1 MKLTTGKISII
12 TISTILL
19 IDQILKIWIKT
30 HMALYEKTSV
40 LGNWFYINF
49 VENNGMAF
57 GMEFGGD
64 FGKLFLSI
72 FRIVAVSGIAYYL
85 YSTIKKGATTGF
97 IICLSMILAG
107 AIGNIIDSAFY
118 GLIFS
123 DSPEYMP
130 HFKQV
135 AQFLPESGGYA
146 GFLHGKVVDMFWFPI
161 IQGHYPSWIPFIGGS
176 EYMFFRPVFNVAD
189 SAISVGIFIIII
201 FQKKF
206 FPQADD
212 KSTVSE

>member
-1 MKLTTGKISII
+1 MKLTAGKISII

-161 IQGHYPSWIPFIGGS
+161 LQGHYPGWIPFIGGS
-176 EYMFFRPVFNVAD
+176 EYIFFRPVFNFAD